1 LESAVPHDSEQA
13 VTLVESAKIP
23 LVRQYVARRLTE
35 LLESQPAAANR
46 LIAALPKLSEPA
58 QRDVLAGMQQALQG
72 WHKATPPAAWKE
84 VYAALRDSSDSE
96 VQRLVRELAVVFSD
110 GRAIEELKK
119 IATSNKYDAT
129 ARSAAVRSL
138 AAARADGLLSLL
150 KGLLADRDIAAEAV
164 RGLAVVDDAESS
176 QLLVTSYGRLTPP
189 AKDAAMGVLTARPKS
204 ALALLHAI
212 ESGRI
217 DRTHVSV
224 SQIRQMQDYSDSR
237 VSELLQKIWPELRPI
252 AEDKRSRIAELKKQL
267 APQTLKQAN
276 AAAGRTVFDRTCAK
290 CHTLFGEGAKIGPDL
305 TGGQRMNL
313 DYLLEN
319 IVDPS
324 ATLVANFRMTTIE
337 LTDGRVISGVILSRT
352 DQSWEVQTPTEKLVL
367 RPADVERTRDSTNSL
382 MPDGL
387 LDVLQPGEIK
397 DLVAYLMANQ
407 QVARP

>member
-1 LESAVPHDSEQA
+1 
-13 VTLVESAKIP
+13 
-23 LVRQYVARRLTE
+23 
-35 LLESQPAAANR
+35 
-46 LIAALPKLSEPA
+46 
-58 QRDVLAGMQQALQG
+58 
-72 WHKATPPAAWKE
+72 
-84 VYAALRDSSDSE
+84 
-96 VQRLVRELAVVFSD
+96 
-110 GRAIEELKK
+110 
-119 IATSNKYDAT
+119 
-129 ARSAAVRSL
+129 
-138 AAARADGLLSLL
+138 LL